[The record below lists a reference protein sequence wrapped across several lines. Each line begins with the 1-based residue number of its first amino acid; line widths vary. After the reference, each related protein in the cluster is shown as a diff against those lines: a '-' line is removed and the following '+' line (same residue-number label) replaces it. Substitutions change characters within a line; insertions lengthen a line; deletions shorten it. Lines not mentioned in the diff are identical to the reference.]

1 MEYNKEYILRQV
13 DRYFQFMSVC
23 DIVND
28 SDYLGQGVSRTA
40 YSIPDEEDFVLKFG
54 VGECPDE
61 YDGNE
66 YINDEIKIFQDAEE
80 EGLSQYFLPVEKLGE
95 MRLINDMDE
104 NYYGYESDEYSDC
117 EGNKEESDDDDEYM
131 YITYAIQPRIS
142 HTLEE
147 EMRKQELG
155 RYDVKSYKKEKK
167 ALSSRGKDFRNY
179 DTYAL
184 PFIREYGVDEF
195 LKFKEFAMHQG
206 LCDLH
211 TGNWGYYEGK
221 VVCIDYAM

>member
-1 MEYNKEYILRQV
+1 MEYNSEFIQQQV
-13 DRYFQFMSVC
+13 QRYFRFESVC

-28 SDYLGQGVSRTA
+28 PDFLGQGVSRTA
-40 YSIPDEEDFVLKFG
+40 YTIPDEEDFVLKFG

-61 YDGNE
+61 YDGNL
-66 YINDEIKIFQDAEE
+66 YIDDEIKIYQDAEE

-95 MRLINDMDE
+95 MRLINDIDE
-104 NYYGYESDEYSDC
+104 NYYDYDPGRSSYC
-117 EGNKEESDDDDEYM
+117 EGNKEEDDDEYM
-131 YITYAIQPRIS
+131 YIAYAIQPRIS

-167 ALSSRGKDFRNY
+167 ALSLRGKDFRNY
-179 DTYAL
+179 ENYAL

-195 LKFKEFAMHQG
+195 LKFKEFVVHQG

-221 VVCIDYAM
+221 LVCIDYAM

>member
-1 MEYNKEYILRQV
+1 MEYNSEFIQKQV
-13 DRYFQFMSVC
+13 QRYFRFESVC

-28 SDYLGQGVSRTA
+28 PDFLGQGVSRTA
-40 YSIPDEEDFVLKFG
+40 YSIPDEEEFVLKFG

-61 YDGNE
+61 YDGNL
-66 YINDEIKIFQDAEE
+66 YINDEIKIYQDAEE

-95 MRLINDMDE
+95 MRLINDIDE
-104 NYYGYESDEYSDC
+104 NYYGYESDEYSDR
-117 EGNKEESDDDDEYM
+117 EGNKEEDDDDGYM

-147 EMRKQELG
+147 ETRNQELG
-155 RYDVKSYKKEKK
+155 RYDPKSYKKEKK
-167 ALSSRGKDFRNY
+167 ALSLRGKSFRDY
-179 DTYAL
+179 ESYAL

-195 LKFKEFAMHQG
+195 LKFKEFVMHQG

-221 VVCIDYAM
+221 LVCIDYAM

>member
-1 MEYNKEYILRQV
+1 MEYKLEIVQQQIQ
-13 DRYFQFMSVC
+13 RYFRFESVC

-28 SDYLGQGVSRTA
+28 PDHLGQGVSRTA
-40 YSIPDEEDFVLKFG
+40 YAIPDVEGFVLKFG

-61 YDGNE
+61 YDGNL
-66 YINDEIKIFQDAEE
+66 YINDEIRIYQDAEE

-95 MRLINDMDE
+95 MRLINDIDE
-104 NYYGYESDEYSDC
+104 NYYGCADEYSDF
-117 EGNKEESDDDDEYM
+117 EGNKEESDDDGEYM

-147 EMRKQELG
+147 ELNKQEFG
-155 RYDVKSYKKEKK
+155 RHNPKSYKKEKK
-167 ALSSRGKDFRNY
+167 ALSLRGKDFRNC
-179 DTYAL
+179 DVYAL

-195 LKFKEFAMHQG
+195 LKFKEFAMHKD

-221 VVCIDYAM
+221 LVCIDYAM

>member
-1 MEYNKEYILRQV
+1 MEYNSEFIKQQV
-13 DRYFQFMSVC
+13 QRYFRFESVC

-40 YSIPDEEDFVLKFG
+40 YSIPDEEEFVLKFG

-61 YDGNE
+61 YDGNL
-66 YINDEIKIFQDAEE
+66 YIDDEIKIYQDAEE

-95 MRLINDMDE
+95 MRLINDIEE
-104 NYYGYESDEYSDC
+104 NYYGCESDEYSNC
-117 EGNKEESDDDDEYM
+117 EGNREEDDDEYM

-142 HTLEE
+142 RTLEE
-147 EMRKQELG
+147 ETRNQELG
-155 RYDVKSYKKEKK
+155 RYDPESYKKEKK
-167 ALSSRGKDFRNY
+167 ALSLRGKDFRDY
-179 DTYAL
+179 ETYAL

-206 LCDLH
+206 LSDLH

-221 VVCIDYAM
+221 LVCIDYAM